1 MSQGL
6 RLHARAMGGQLFRNG
21 SGPTRSTPRFIIRG
35 NFLVNFDCSL
45 MGYLEGGGL
54 IFHVTKALMRLHRGG
69 FAVYPEQPRYTELPD
84 LKDVTQEV
92 HSTHDGGIEH
102 VQNFLDCIRSRN
114 TPNAPVAVGV
124 AAARAG
130 HLGNQALRSGQTVRA

>member
-1 MSQGL
+1 
-6 RLHARAMGGQLFRNG
+6 
-21 SGPTRSTPRFIIRG
+21 
-35 NFLVNFDCSL
+35 
-45 MGYLEGGGL
+45 
-54 IFHVTKALMRLHRGG
+54 MRLHRGG

-84 LKDVTQEV
+84 LKDVAQEV
-92 HSTHDGGIEH
+92 QSTHDGGIEH